1 MRANDISPDSATSA
15 GALDSLQAWQPLGAL
30 QSVHIRVGKE
40 PAPRPVATAQAIAG
54 FGLVGDRH
62 ASPCSPRQLLLAGSP
77 AYQRWGLPPAALR
90 ENLLLDFST
99 LQLGSGDLLRVG
111 GEVVLWITFVCEP
124 CNLLERRCPGTL
136 KTIGAE
142 RGMLARVLRGGELRR
157 GDAIGVRRG
166 AAPLFSDDW
175 QQRVL
180 HVARAVPEGFWIS
193 YRQLAQLAGVHIAYC
208 RAFPRVLSRL
218 PAQVARRVGGNAGV
232 DAAPAWSGAGF
243 FDIEPSGTLVPSR
256 EHAARVTPE

>member
-1 MRANDISPDSATSA
+1 MRANDISPDSAASA
-15 GALDSLQAWQPLGAL
+15 GALDSLQAWQPLGTL
-30 QSVHIRVGKE
+30 QSLHIRAGKE
-40 PAPRPVATAQAIAG
+40 PAPRPVASAEAIAG

-62 ASPCSPRQLLLAGSP
+62 ASPLSPRQLLLAGAP
-77 AYQRWGLPPAALR
+77 AYQRWHLPCAALR
-90 ENLLLDFST
+90 ENLRVDFST
-99 LQLGSGDLLRVG
+99 GQLASGDLLRIG
-111 GEVVLWITFVCEP
+111 SEVVLWITFVCEP

-142 RGMLARVLRGGELRR
+142 RGMLARVLRGGELRQ

-193 YRQLAQLAGVHIAYC
+193 YRQLAQLAGVHTAYC

-218 PAQVARRVGGNAGV
+218 PAQLARRVGSVAGMGG
-232 DAAPAWSGAGF
+232 ALPWSGAGL
-243 FDIEPSGTLVPSR
+243 FDAGVSV
-256 EHAARVTPE
+256 